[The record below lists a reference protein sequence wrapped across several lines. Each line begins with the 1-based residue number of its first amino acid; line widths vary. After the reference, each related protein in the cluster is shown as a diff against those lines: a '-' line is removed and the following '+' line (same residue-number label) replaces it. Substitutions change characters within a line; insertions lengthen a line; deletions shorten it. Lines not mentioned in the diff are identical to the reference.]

1 MNPASQYG
9 GHAYYFLLAVLQEK
23 HIEIMD
29 LPFMPQKIEI

>member
-23 HIEIMD
+23 QIENNGPTIYAT
-29 LPFMPQKIEI
+29 EN